1 MDGLGRTLEQ
11 VTPDS
16 SLHTKKGISMA
27 NLLPRDE
34 NGNPDIQT
42 FENTGFFY
50 GSLLGMLV
58 GVVIAGPHFFDW
70 TLPSIFLTI
79 AVATMV
85 IGFLGWF
92 SVAVAAPPSAAVV
105 EVSDPSESE
114 GADFAD

>member
-1 MDGLGRTLEQ
+1 
-11 VTPDS
+11 
-16 SLHTKKGISMA
+16 MA

-50 GSLLGMLV
+50 GSLLGILV

-79 AVATMV
+79 AAATAV
-85 IGFLGWF
+85 IGFLGWIAWAVIGASGIP
-92 SVAVAAPPSAAVV
+92 SVDFP
-105 EVSDPSESE
+105 EKSESFVGTDYDE
-114 GADFAD
+114 